1 MVATFAGLFALLAGL
16 VVLLVP
22 LMTPELSRQRDSF
35 WGAVVLLLGLTL
47 VTCSERLAGAPMLA
61 VLCATL
67 LIGRL
72 SLEVS
77 QLRWRLLSPEEQQT
91 LVSAERWQANLKQLA
106 ATVARLLATAA
117 EWRDQLGQLL
127 ARNRSGQGAGNAPG
141 KTAGKRWVRPE
152 AETTT
157 TAVDHQTVDRQMVD
171 RQMVD
176 HLVVRSLAEIDA
188 LIQASTSSTAPVA
201 SGEAG

>member
-77 QLRWRLLSPEEQQT
+77 QLRWRLLSPDEQKT
-91 LVSAERWQANLKQLA
+91 LMSAERWQANLKQLA
-106 ATVARLLATAA
+106 ATVARLLATAS
-117 EWRDQLGQLL
+117 EWRDQLGQLIS
-127 ARNRSGQGAGNAPG
+127 RNGSGP
-141 KTAGKRWVRPE
+141 TVTKRWVRPE
-152 AETTT
+152 PEVAETPS
-157 TAVDHQTVDRQMVD
+157 A
-171 RQMVD
+171 VD
-176 HLVVRSLAEIDA
+176 HLVVRSLGEIDA
-188 LIQASTSSTAPVA
+188 LIQASAGSTAPVA

>member
-1 MVATFAGLFALLAGL
+1 MIATFAGLFALLAGL

-117 EWRDQLGQLL
+117 EWRDQLGQLIT
-127 ARNRSGQGAGNAPG
+127 RNSSGLGAGQGSVKSPG
-141 KTAGKRWVRPE
+141 KTVGKRWVRPE
-152 AETTT
+152 AETGT
-157 TAVDHQTVDRQMVD
+157 TAVDRQMVD
-171 RQMVD
+171 HQTVD